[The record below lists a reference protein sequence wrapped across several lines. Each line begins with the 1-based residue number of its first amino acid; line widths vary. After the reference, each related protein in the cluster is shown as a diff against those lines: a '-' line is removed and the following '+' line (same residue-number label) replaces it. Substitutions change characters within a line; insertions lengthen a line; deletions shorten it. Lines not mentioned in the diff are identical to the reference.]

1 MLWRGDECQVRIG
14 SARGSPCPNGVT
26 SACRPGPLTRSKN
39 GGGVKSGQPRGWIR
53 LVVCART
60 RGPVRPVFRCLSL
73 PLSWVGSG
81 KARFDFV
88 FDPSSS
94 VPSSTDQPTHS
105 KFPCSSSNQ
114 PTSIHP
120 PSRSFLLSPL
130 HTPPPPS
137 SHRAYI
143 VLSPYRPSTCTLPAR
158 DTHCASERPAKL
170 PLKYHIS
177 PKFKP
182 PARRLLQATS
192 SRPTQSTHPR

>member
-1 MLWRGDECQVRIG
+1 MSSPDRPSVRVT
-14 SARGSPCPNGVT
+14 CPKGVT
-26 SACRPGPLTRSKN
+26 SVCRPGPLTRSKN

-53 LVVCART
+53 PEVCART
-60 RGPVRPVFRCLSL
+60 RGPVRPVFRWLSL

-130 HTPPPPS
+130 HTHHHRLLIVHTS
-137 SHRAYI
+137 YSHLT
-143 VLSPYRPSTCTLPAR
+143 V
-158 DTHCASERPAKL
+158 H
-170 PLKYHIS
+170 
-177 PKFKP
+177 P
-182 PARRLLQATS
+182 PAHCLHATLTAPRNDRLNY
-192 SRPTQSTHPR
+192 P